1 MAKLAD
7 AQDSGSCGG
16 DFVQV
21 QVLSSAPSRL
31 LKELVRVPFF
41 CLQEN
46 CRLRLNKIG
55 LPVEQIAVAVALS
68 TSEVQSLIAG

>member
-1 MAKLAD
+1 MAD
-7 AQDSGSCGG
+7 TYDSGSYALKS
-16 DFVQV
+16 VQV